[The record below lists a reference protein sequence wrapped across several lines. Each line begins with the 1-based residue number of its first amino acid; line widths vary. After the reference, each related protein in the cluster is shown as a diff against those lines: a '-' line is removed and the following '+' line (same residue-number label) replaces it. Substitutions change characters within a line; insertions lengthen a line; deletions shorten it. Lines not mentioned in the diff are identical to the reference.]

1 MHDPKLKAQK
11 EVTGTVRLKL
21 MTLKGQPFWVTRIA
35 RIKLLGG
42 DKTKFESAE
51 SKMEMGMED
60 GRRQTVASKS
70 QAVTQHVSD
79 ILGVSTAVLEY
90 VIFCHQEES
99 NWPLNEAK
107 SVKSRFDEIFAVER
121 YTKAIDEM
129 RSARKGFVA
138 EVRTLEE
145 RLKIITMRKEQRAAI
160 VREIEEK
167 QEKSTELQ
175 ALVQRD
181 DDVLAKL
188 ESEKKHHRATL
199 KQLKSTF
206 DALKTLQTREATYR
220 QQIDR
225 FGQSQNEFSD
235 LGLEELRSRKKNFST
250 HSSEDLKSKAKLEKA
265 AAQLKAQS
273 AQIEERRL
281 SLTQSF
287 ASLSELSRMLPDL
300 VQSRLDMAVAF
311 VLGVPKVFQNSKFD
325 GASILTLEAES
336 ALFTELVQLA
346 ETVSS
351 KMKNALLKAK
361 SDHEAAVNE
370 AMKGVEEQTHSL
382 ANARGTESSL
392 TQQIKHLSLK
402 LQELTEEIDTL
413 QQQAMATDGLDKT
426 LYDKK
431 QQELKDFA
439 ASANPAEVE
448 IHKEE
453 SHIALLD
460 HHAEALR
467 LWAAFHAS
475 RGRFDSGLEHLL
487 ERQRTW
493 NSNLVQQLP
502 SLSESLALFHSVAPK
517 KADFLSKYIKTAKTA
532 ATIVVDDIYSEDFLK
547 MLLAALESRLKL
559 SKDELGKREETVFDL
574 NSSKSTAN
582 TEVSKLTIECER
594 VEKALKTKKEAFVK
608 KIKSVKGIEA
618 AVIASIEDFFARS
631 VDDLNQS
638 SDSLLMI
645 ESDPKNVAYDVDAEE
660 EVEIVLTQTSTSSA
674 KLAPTSSA
682 GSLPEPAVPED
693 SVIFDSVM
701 TAAHD
706 ALRRSETQIAMLK
719 TSRDTYNSLLAKT
732 HKTACC
738 AFCTRV
744 IRDTDEDEAL
754 HQNVER
760 LVNMIPSQLKEAET
774 ENKQAESNIT
784 SLKTLEPRWNEI
796 CQLYARIPDIQK
808 RISTA
813 RSELLVLTSSLNTA
827 RDEVDQYQATFK
839 SQTAV
844 VNTVQSMIKEAADAQ
859 IVSKQ
864 IDEQMAK
871 LSSIIEPSCSA
882 PDMLAIIKATSSR
895 TTKGS
900 AASNNALTPDNLDA
914 DIVNC
919 LQYDTLSSTSA
930 DYIESMAQHVY
941 ELQQTH
947 KSRLTEA
954 RAVQAS
960 KDVTRRELEAF
971 VKDYQDKY
979 MERTKAHSE
988 LVASEEAKTRAEE
1001 ELNQVTTDLKSVQ
1014 QDVAQQTAELE
1025 RLKAEKTEVVARRDE
1040 HNAAYEQ
1047 QSAKYHDDLAALSS
1061 SNAKVITLEEKL
1073 AAASTN
1079 EYESEME
1086 RLKEKLEDVRK
1097 QSSETD
1103 VQLALL
1109 KNHNDSSRKRALDDA
1124 IQYQEIILEMDSA
1137 KEQIEKHREL
1147 TNGVTPEEIETK
1159 LAELDKAIKHK
1170 SHQRSTQIGMME
1182 SLRRDVVSKRSELQ
1196 KAVGIAASAS
1206 SNGHPINMVEDI
1218 ETEWQELVVRLE
1230 TTKLAS
1236 EDLAV
1241 SIDALDN
1248 ALMKYHATKMNDINH
1263 ILKEL
1268 WENTYQGNDID
1279 YVKIAMEAEEE
1290 GSSTTASGRYR
1301 KNYNYR
1307 VVMVKG
1313 GVDLDMRGRCSAG
1326 QRVLACLMIRMALA
1340 ETFCLK
1346 CGILALDEPTSNLDQ
1361 ANVESLAESLR
1372 RVIEVRQKQSNFQI
1386 IVITH
1391 DEEFVKIIGRNSW
1404 TDDYYKVKKNTEQ
1417 NTVIV
1422 KKSIRELK

>member
-70 QAVTQHVSD
+70 QAVTQHVAD

-107 SVKSRFDEIFAVER
+107 LVKSRFDEIFAVER

-160 VREIEEK
+160 MREIDEK
-167 QEKSTELQ
+167 QNKLVELQ
-175 ALVQRD
+175 AMVQRD

-188 ESEKKHHRATL
+188 DSEKKHYQATL

-206 DALKTLQTREATYR
+206 DALKTLQTKEATYR

-235 LGLEELRSRKKNFST
+235 LSLEELKSRKKNFSS

-265 AAQLKAQS
+265 AAQLKAQT

-300 VQSRLDMAVAF
+300 VQSRLDMAVSF

-325 GASILTLEAES
+325 GASILTMEADS
-336 ALFTELVQLA
+336 ALFTELVQVA

-361 SDHEAAVNE
+361 SDHETAVNQ
-370 AMKGVEEQTHSL
+370 AMKSVEDQTHAL
-382 ANARGTESSL
+382 ANVRGTESSL
-392 TQQIKHLSLK
+392 TQQIKQLSLK
-402 LQELTEEIDTL
+402 LQELTDEIDTL

-426 LYDKK
+426 LYDQK
-431 QQELKDFA
+431 QQELKEMA
-439 ASANPAEVE
+439 ASVNPAEVE

-453 SHIALLD
+453 AHIAILD

-467 LWAAFHAS
+467 LWAAFHAA
-475 RGRFDSGLEHLL
+475 RGRFDSGLDHLL

-502 SLSESLALFHSVAPK
+502 SLSESLTLFHAVAPK
-517 KADFLSKYIKTAKTA
+517 KGDFLSTYIKSPTLA
-532 ATIVVDDIYSEDFLK
+532 ATLVVDDFYTEDFLK
-547 MLLAALESRLKL
+547 KFLVALESRLKT

-574 NSSKSTAN
+574 NSSKSTAS
-582 TEVSKLTIECER
+582 TEVSKLTTECER
-594 VEKALKTKKEAFVK
+594 VEKALKSKKESFLK
-608 KIKSVKGIEA
+608 KIKAVKGIDY
-618 AVIASIEDFFARS
+618 AVISSIEDFFSRS
-631 VDDLNQS
+631 AEELNQS

-645 ESDPKNVAYDVDAEE
+645 ESDSKKNIAYDVDADE
-660 EVEIVLTQTSTSSA
+660 EVEIVLTQNSSSSV

-682 GSLPEPAVPED
+682 GSLPEPKVPED
-693 SVIFDSVM
+693 SVIFESVM
-701 TAAHD
+701 TAAYD

-719 TSRDTYNSLLAKT
+719 SSRDTYASLQAKT
-732 HKTACC
+732 RKSGAC
-738 AFCTRV
+738 AFCTRHFRS
-744 IRDTDEDEAL
+744 IDEEEAL
-754 HQNVER
+754 NKNLDR
-760 LVNMIPSQLKEAET
+760 LVDLIPSQLKDAEADQ
-774 ENKQAESNIT
+774 KQADSNIA
-784 SLKTLEPRWNEI
+784 SLKTLEPSWNDI
-796 CQLYARIPDIQK
+796 CQLYARVPDIQK
-808 RISTA
+808 RISAA
-813 RSELLVLTSSLNTA
+813 RSELLVLTGSLSKA
-827 RDEVDQYQATFK
+827 RDEVEDYQAIFK
-839 SQTAV
+839 SQSAV
-844 VNTVQSMIKEAADAQ
+844 VNTVMFMIKEATDAQ
-859 IVSKQ
+859 NVTRQ
-864 IDEQMAK
+864 IDELSAK
-871 LSSIIEPSCSA
+871 RSSVFEPTCYA
-882 PDMLAIIKATSSR
+882 PDILEIIHSTSSYAKDS
-895 TTKGS
+895 TDSLLPSK
-900 AASNNALTPDNLDA
+900 LDA
-914 DIVNC
+914 DILNC
-919 LQYDTLSSTSA
+919 LQYDTLASTSA

-960 KDVTRRELEAF
+960 NEVSRRELEAF

-1001 ELNQVTTDLKSVQ
+1001 ELNQVTAELKSVQ
-1014 QDVAQQTAELE
+1014 REVAHHASELD
-1025 RLKAEKTEVVARRDE
+1025 RLKAEKSEVVARRDE

-1047 QSAKYHDDLAALSS
+1047 QSAKYHDDLAALSA
-1061 SNAKVITLEEKL
+1061 SNSKVISLEEKL
-1073 AAASTN
+1073 AATSAS
-1079 EYESEME
+1079 EYETEME

-1097 QSSETD
+1097 QASETD

-1124 IQYQEIILEMDSA
+1124 IQYQEIILEMKNA
-1137 KEQIEKHREL
+1137 QEQIEAHREL
-1147 TNGVTPEEIETK
+1147 TNDVTPEELERK
-1159 LAELDKAIKHK
+1159 VAELDKAIKHK
-1170 SHQRSTQIGMME
+1170 SHQRSTQLGMME
-1182 SLRRDVVSKRSELQ
+1182 SLRRDVVSKRNDLQ
-1196 KAVGIAASAS
+1196 KAVGIAATSL
-1206 SNGHPINMVEDI
+1206 NGQPLNVVDDI

-1290 GSSTTASGRYR
+1290 GSSTSASGRYR